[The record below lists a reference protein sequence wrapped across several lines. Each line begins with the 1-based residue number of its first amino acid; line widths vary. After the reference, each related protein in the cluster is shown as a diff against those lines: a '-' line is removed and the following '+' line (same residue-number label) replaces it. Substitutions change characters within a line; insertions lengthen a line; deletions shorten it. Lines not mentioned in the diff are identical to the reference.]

1 MTHTQI
7 RFPLSAL
14 FLAVASLAGCGGDSS
29 SPPTAGVA
37 KTAQT
42 ITFTQPAAVTVG
54 GGTSTLAATSTS
66 SLVVAFASTTPSI
79 CTVSGTTLT
88 PVAAGACHIDASQ
101 AGDAAYDAAAS
112 VGRDITVNPAAPVV
126 ASGNTGTCTAAPCV
140 NFAAVGVGLDAFG
153 SQPPVGTGDVL
164 GSVADDPVDATNK
177 VGKLVKQM
185 GANTWGGATIYTTL
199 ADKSVD
205 PIDLTTTK
213 IITLRV
219 YSPAAGQLIM
229 LKVENSVDGAKN
241 MEAQATTTVANA
253 WETLTFNY
261 TTPTGG
267 AAFNAAT
274 VYNKVSVFPMF
285 LLPLSAD
292 STYYFDE
299 LKYTASSAPVTPPVS
314 TLTYSSGFLAGSTV
328 ELGGYNGYS
337 GSNLDSYNC
346 APNPA
351 NCNGFSG
358 VSPGVAAADS
368 YFGWYNQTTTAKSA
382 EYVGISVF
390 APGVTG
396 PLGNPSDT
404 AGVQISGQTTMSF
417 IVAENPEWFGGA
429 NNKFAVL
436 LALGKFYNVGGG
448 CHIGLTAIVT
458 PTAATATTY
467 TIPLS
472 SFKVTQNCANGG
484 LTPDSGAAALAL
496 SPISQIDFQGVGG
509 SIALSAGGL
518 TSGSNLS
525 VVNSG
530 VIPTTIVVKGAITFQ

>member
-14 FLAVASLAGCGGDSS
+14 FLAVATLAGCGGDSN
-29 SPPTAGVA
+29 SPPAPGVA
-37 KTAQT
+37 KSAQT
-42 ITFTQPAAVTVG
+42 ITFSQPPAVTVG
-54 GGTSTLAATSTS
+54 GGTSTLAATSSS

-88 PVAAGACHIDASQ
+88 PVAAGACHVDASQ
-101 AGDAAYDAAAS
+101 AGDATYDAATT
-112 VGRDITVNPAAPVV
+112 VGRDITVNAAAPVV

-199 ADKSVD
+199 ADKSVA

-229 LKVENSVDGAKN
+229 LKVENAADTNKN

-267 AAFNAAT
+267 AAFNSAT

-299 LKYTASSAPVTPPVS
+299 LKYTAPSAPVTPPVS
-314 TLTYSSGFLAGSTV
+314 TLTYSSGFLAASTV
-328 ELGGYNGYS
+328 ELGGYGGYS
-337 GSNLDSYNC
+337 GSDLDGYYC

-351 NCNGFSG
+351 NCNGG
-358 VSPGVAAADS
+358 GAVSPAVAAADS
-368 YFGWYNQTTTAKSA
+368 YFYYYNQTTAAKA
-382 EYVGISVF
+382 GEYVGTFVY
-390 APGVTG
+390 APGVTALD
-396 PLGNPSDT
+396 PAVDT
-404 AGVQISGQTTMSF
+404 AGLQIGSQTTMSF
-417 IVAENPEWFGGA
+417 TFGENGEWFGGS
-429 NNKFAVL
+429 NNKFVVML
-436 LALGKFYNVGGG
+436 TLGKFYAGQ
-448 CHIGLTAIVT
+448 CHIKLAAVVT
-458 PTAATATTY
+458 PTAAAASTY

-472 SFKVTQNCANGG
+472 SMSVTQNCGVG
-484 LTPDSGAAALAL
+484 SLTPSSVAAALAL
-496 SPISQIDFQGVGG
+496 SPVSQIDFQGDGG
-509 SIALSAGGL
+509 ASALTVNGL
-518 TSGSNLS
+518 TSGSNLT
-525 VVNSG
+525 VPAG
-530 VIPTTIVVKGAITFQ
+530 AVIPTTVVVKGAITFQ